1 MNKHVLDILR
11 QDAPDTRN
19 SVITSDGIT
28 IEEGDRNNGYRYRI
42 TMDNGDDHP
51 IVGEGWYLTEAIAAL
66 VFYAIKEV
74 MNKPIDRR
82 LLTMTQAAKELN
94 VSRMT
99 IRRMCND
106 GRLPVV
112 ETRAGRRWIPNTALT
127 NLVMGK
133 KRKKG

>member
-1 MNKHVLDILR
+1 MVKN
-11 QDAPDTRN
+11 APKQRN
-19 SVITSDGIT
+19 GRC
-28 IEEGDRNNGYRYRI
+28 IERTKG
-42 TMDNGDDHP
+42 
-51 IVGEGWYLTEAIAAL
+51 
-66 VFYAIKEV
+66 

-127 NLVMGK
+127 NLVKGA
-133 KRKKG
+133 RKVVKHDA